1 MTSSFYFFFRYE
13 RSSHEARLGGDIEL
27 FGRDQAEVVRRRH
40 PVGPDPEELEKLLL
54 NDKYTNNDR
63 LRKVLLDW
71 LLGEEPVPTWRSL
84 CAALRTP
91 SVNETRVAR
100 VIERERI
107 FVDLELSGASSMFD
121 VIRELCIGDMS

>member
-1 MTSSFYFFFRYE
+1 MVLNYLVEIKRKWF
-13 RSSHEARLGGDIEL
+13 D
-27 FGRDQAEVVRRRH
+27 
-40 PVGPDPEELEKLLL
+40 VGIQLDLDPEELEKLLL

-91 SVNETRVAR
+91 SVNETRVAS

-107 FVDLELSGASSMFD
+107 FVDLELSGVSPASSMFG
-121 VIRELCIGDMS
+121 VIRELCVGCMS